1 MMLNI
6 RLFSFGPT
14 APWHVCT
21 RKRGSTGKKSFRQC
35 IDLATVGLAEVGQ
48 RSEWSVAIMAAW
60 QEIRCCPNTRL
71 PQISSHF
78 PLRVRQP
85 FSRWGKICGNQS
97 NSTQRTPT
105 ADRRWERPINPS
117 EGGRTFNHLPN
128 LACQQLGKLEMR
140 PALICYALISVKTW
154 K

>member
-85 FSRWGKICGNQS
+85 FSRGGKICGNQS
-97 NSTQRTPT
+97 NSTQRTST
-105 ADRRWERPINPS
+105 ADRRWERPINRTGGGENHFQPS
-117 EGGRTFNHLPN
+117 C
-128 LACQQLGKLEMR
+128 LAAAIRKIGDE
-140 PALICYALISVKTW
+140 ALICYALVSVKT
-154 K
+154 

>member
-71 PQISSHF
+71 PQISSLTSLYECGSHF
-78 PLRVRQP
+78 RAEEKSAAISLIPPRGPDRRP
-85 FSRWGKICGNQS
+85 SMGTSDQS
-97 NSTQRTPT
+97 NQ
-105 ADRRWERPINPS
+105 
-117 EGGRTFNHLPN
+117 EGGEPFFLSDHLS
-128 LACQQLGKLEMR
+128 L
-140 PALICYALISVKTW
+140 
-154 K
+154 